1 MAASMGAMPVLA
13 KVLLKSTLAL
23 PFTYHCMNGLRHLMW
38 DLGRGLSNPVI
49 IKTGWTVVGLSI
61 ASAVGLA
68 LL

>member
-1 MAASMGAMPVLA
+1 
-13 KVLLKSTLAL
+13 
-23 PFTYHCMNGLRHLMW
+23 MNGIRHLMW

-49 IKTGWTVVGLSI
+49 IKTGWTVVGLSV